1 MYTHLVLGVYTRYDH
16 VLYTGLMASAGL
28 VLEDSPVVS
37 LYLGG
42 KSGRVSDEKKLT
54 YPSQGSVTVL
64 AHKTRDFVCNGGST
78 RLTKT
83 RASRGLPATTPPPPP
98 RTPELDLI
106 GAVVSECHPPSGT
119 FLASSVADLLI
130 KR

>member
-1 MYTHLVLGVYTRYDH
+1 
-16 VLYTGLMASAGL
+16 MASAGL

-42 KSGRVSDEKKLT
+42 KSGRVSDEKRLT

-64 AHKTRDFVCNGGST
+64 AHKTRDFVCNGGGA

-83 RASRGLPATTPPPPP
+83 RASSRGLPATTTRPPPP

-119 FLASSVADLLI
+119 FLASSVADLLV